1 LKLCRV
7 QQQLASATD
16 ADCDQF
22 FADGGGDD
30 DDQHAADADADAADY
45 DGVAI
50 DIDDGDSVHETTDA

>member
-1 LKLCRV
+1 M

-30 DDQHAADADADAADY
+30 DDQHAADADDY